1 MRAGPIDNDLDQCV
15 AQESG
20 EELVLG
26 NLHCGPPFFGI
37 VFRLGQFGDVLRGVA
52 GDLREA

>member
-20 EELVLG
+20 EESVCG
-26 NLHCGPPFFGI
+26 NLHRGPPFFGI
-37 VFRLGQFGDVLRGVA
+37 GFSLGQFGDVLRGVA